1 MKKEDFFR
9 AIGEVDDAQVL
20 EANQPPAKRRRL
32 LPRLAPL
39 AACLLLLIGA
49 AAAWP
54 RLYPPVRTPLP
65 QSGQTQPALP
75 QGDQEP
81 VSSDGVGPKQDA
93 PTYSYGVTI
102 TPFDPEGQ
110 RREDQKGTAED
121 VASSASMDLAWLTP
135 EELLAWDT
143 YIFRGTVEAMEYY
156 TVDAI
161 GSLGGWFTVAEVRI
175 SEILRGDL
183 TVGDTCRVLLPVVR
197 GCFSTSIAGALEDIE
212 VGSEAIFMPRP
223 ATPETGVQEDSRY
236 FCYADAADAYFSE
249 GIRFIFLQTEDGLQF
264 ERNVYEGIRDA
275 QTLDEVAVYI
285 REMLD

>member
-32 LPRLAPL
+32 LPRLASL

-54 RLYPPVRTPLP
+54 RLRLTVPPPLLP
-65 QSGQTQPALP
+65 SSENQSNT
-75 QGDQEP
+75 
-81 VSSDGVGPKQDA
+81 A
-93 PTYSYGVTI
+93 PGTAAQKDSNPLHSRGVTI
-102 TPFDPEGQ
+102 TPFDPETA
-110 RREDQKGTAED
+110 RSNSTQKGAAED

-135 EELLAWDT
+135 EELFAQDT
-143 YIFRGTVEAMEYY
+143 LIFRGTVETMTYY

-175 SEILRGDL
+175 SEVLRGDL
-183 TVGDTCRVLLPVVR
+183 TAGNTCQVLLPVVR

-249 GIRFIFLQTEDGLQF
+249 GIRFLFLQTEDGLRF
-264 ERNVYEGIRDA
+264 ERNVYEDIQDA
-275 QTLDEVAVYI
+275 QTLDEVAAYI
-285 REMLD
+285 RGMLD

>member
-121 VASSASMDLAWLTP
+121 VASSASMDLAWRTP

-175 SEILRGDL
+175 SEILRGD
-183 TVGDTCRVLLPVVR
+183 
-197 GCFSTSIAGALEDIE
+197 
-212 VGSEAIFMPRP
+212 
-223 ATPETGVQEDSRY
+223 RY

-249 GIRFIFLQTEDGLQF
+249 GIRFIFLQTEDGLRF
-264 ERNVYEGIRDA
+264 ERNVYEDIRDA